1 MINSNMRTYNY
12 FLYSEND
19 AYGQGSITDEAQ
31 GTVKMSITNTSTS
44 TQDNILYKDAT
55 YLGLTLDKSIDDTY
69 VIEYGKERLKVL
81 YTVPQGRYRQVFMKY
96 IGTR

>member
-1 MINSNMRTYNY
+1 MREYNY
-12 FLYSEND
+12 FLYSDND
-19 AYGQGSITDEAQ
+19 GYGQASVTDEVQ

-55 YLGLTLDKSIDDTY
+55 YLGLTLNKAVDDTY

-81 YTVPQGRYRQVFMKY
+81 YIVPQGRYRQVFMKY
-96 IGTR
+96 IG

>member
-1 MINSNMRTYNY
+1 MINSNMREYNY
-12 FLYSEND
+12 FLYSDND
-19 AYGQGSITDEAQ
+19 GYGQASVTDEVQ

-55 YLGLTLDKSIDDTY
+55 YLGLTLNKAVDDTY

-81 YTVPQGRYRQVFMKY
+81 YIVPQGRYRQVFMKY
-96 IGTR
+96 IG

>member
-1 MINSNMRTYNY
+1 MINSNMREYNY

-19 AYGQGSITDEAQ
+19 GYGQASVTDEVQ

-55 YLGLTLDKSIDDTY
+55 YLGLTLNKAVDDTY

-81 YTVPQGRYRQVFMKY
+81 YIVPQGRYRQVFMKY
-96 IGTR
+96 IG